1 MNEVMR
7 DRGIVG
13 WYWTYDTLTDMK
25 KAVSNGFTGLTTNIA
40 DEYVSNSSTKYV
52 FVKGDSNVKV
62 VPVVGE
68 QISVIGVTYNRIKEK
83 INGKV
88 FYVEDFGDKYAVIV
102 SYSTDESRTDAP
114 ILYTQTYYIN
124 KENEIFE
131 GLTK

>member
-1 MNEVMR
+1 
-7 DRGIVG
+7 
-13 WYWTYDTLTDMK
+13 MK

-40 DEYVSNSSTKYV
+40 DEFVSNSSTKYV

-114 ILYTQTYYIN
+114 ILY
-124 KENEIFE
+124 
-131 GLTK
+131 

>member
-1 MNEVMR
+1 MTKDPLDILAYQYDIVCN
-7 DRGIVG
+7 GIELSSGAVRNH
-13 WYWTYDTLTDMK
+13 DIK
-25 KAVSNGFTGLTTNIA
+25 K
-40 DEYVSNSSTKYV
+40 
-52 FVKGDSNVKV
+52 
-62 VPVVGE
+62 
-68 QISVIGVTYNRIKEK
+68 KEK